1 MIAARLPWYAPA
13 LALLLA
19 LSAPAVQADIDEI
32 RLATVDWSP
41 FYAEDE
47 PDNGFITE
55 IARVAFDRAGYATT
69 VDFVPWARAVH
80 DVEQGVRHILLG
92 AYYTDERAERFIASD
107 RMYTT
112 QIGLVA
118 RADAGVREYDSL
130 RDLTDYEIGY
140 GRGWATSQEFDN
152 ADYLNRIPEDDNV
165 LNVRKLYAERIDMV
179 AMNFDR
185 FLAIAAEEGHDPNR
199 AVFVDPPLDENGL
212 YLMASRAI
220 PNGEQ
225 IIADFNRELAAMRED
240 GTYDAILERFGL
252 L

>member
-1 MIAARLPWYAPA
+1 MIRTFRPWPMLAI
-13 LALLLA
+13 ALLLV
-19 LSAPAVQADIDEI
+19 LSAPAAQAELDEI
-32 RLATVDWSP
+32 HLTTVDWAP
-41 FYAEDE
+41 FYSEDE

-55 IARVAFDRAGYATT
+55 IARVAFDRAGYATRI
-69 VDFVPWARAVH
+69 DFIPWARAVY
-80 DVEQGVRHILLG
+80 DVDQGVRHVLLG

-112 QIGLVA
+112 QIGLVT
-118 RADAGVREYDSL
+118 RRDVGVREYDSL
-130 RDLTDYEIGY
+130 RDLMGYDIGY
-140 GRGWATSQEFDN
+140 GRGWATSAEFDN

-185 FLAIAAEEGHDPNR
+185 FLAIAAEEGLDPDR
-199 AVFVDPPLDENGL
+199 GVFVEPPLDENGL

-220 PNGEQ
+220 PQGEQ

-240 GTYDAILERFGL
+240 GTYDAILADFGL
-252 L
+252 R